1 MSNAVGYFTNL
12 VHYIVGHVYQITI
25 RYIFVIIT
33 RYILINR
40 ILLTAL
46 SQLLYVDC
54 SCGAKLKSLYI

>member
-46 SQLLYVDC
+46 SQ
-54 SCGAKLKSLYI
+54 